1 MSCKS
6 DLYGFRMS
14 LFDHGNPEELLLVV
28 RKFKMIL
35 ASTGTMDTELKVQY
49 ICTLV
54 RGEVLRQF

>member
-35 ASTGTMDTELKVQY
+35 ASTGTLERETKVQY
-49 ICTLV
+49 LCMPS
-54 RGEVLRQF
+54 RGEALRQ